1 MKKKNPADLMQDP
14 FYAQIMFRIETL
26 IHERDEEAK
35 RESDLTLKD
44 TNVKSSIRK
53 AMGMLQG
60 KSPKLDPGP
69 LLDHWIGRIAT
80 DLCGLWEVFEKE
92 GNVEQR
98 QYIRALLAV
107 EDSLKTRREL
117 EGHSRGYLDFLK
129 RFIEQCR
136 ID

>member
-1 MKKKNPADLMQDP
+1 MKKKKAGDLMKDP

-44 TNVKSSIRK
+44 TNVKSAIRK

-69 LLDHWIGRIAT
+69 LLDHWIGRIAI
-80 DLCGLWEVFEKE
+80 DLCGQCNVVENEE
-92 GNVEQR
+92 NVER
-98 QYIRALLAV
+98 RHYIRALLAV

-129 RFIEQCR
+129 RFIEQRR

>member
-1 MKKKNPADLMQDP
+1 MKKKNPSDLMKDP

-44 TNVKSSIRK
+44 TNVKSAIRK

-60 KSPKLDPGP
+60 KSPQLDSSTPQNQ
-69 LLDHWIGRIAT
+69 WIGRIAI
-80 DLCGLWEVFEKE
+80 DLSGLGESMNASENIERKD
-92 GNVEQR
+92 
-98 QYIRALLAV
+98 YIRALLAV
-107 EDSLKTRREL
+107 ENSLKTRREL

-129 RFIEQCR
+129 RFIEQRR